1 MINPTTL
8 VKIGSENFKPT
19 FADIEAYKSLFEQAQ
34 HNKDFKIFTQNDV
47 AIERVGYGQGIY
59 DISGDV
65 TQLIKEIHAGL
76 FTPSVLIDGGADTSY
91 ANGGVA
97 LDVLRQRY
105 MQFRNMMS
113 HWLKRKIFAPISQIQ
128 GFYEMSGGKKK
139 LIVPEIDWNHMSLFD
154 AGDYINILTQ
164 LTQGAEGERRV
175 SLHTL
180 YRSMGLEYEDE
191 IRKMKKEAIQA
202 AIFVKEKA
210 SLQSMD
216 LNQLRALDEED
227 EIPETEA
234 SEGQLGQP
242 GQEGAGGPPGLGGPP
257 AGLPGLDLGPPPGGE
272 PSGPPPPPPG
282 M

>member
-1 MINPTTL
+1 
-8 VKIGSENFKPT
+8 
-19 FADIEAYKSLFEQAQ
+19 
-34 HNKDFKIFTQNDV
+34 
-47 AIERVGYGQGIY
+47 
-59 DISGDV
+59 
-65 TQLIKEIHAGL
+65 
-76 FTPSVLIDGGADTSY
+76 
-91 ANGGVA
+91 
-97 LDVLRQRY
+97 